1 MITYVEDAAI
11 GKKMKYADKLGVRYA
26 VLIGEDEVAAG
37 DVTLKDM
44 QTGENRRVSVQAAR
58 DLLQNATA

>member
-1 MITYVEDAAI
+1 
-11 GKKMKYADKLGVRYA
+11 MKYADKLGVRYA
-26 VLIGEDEVAAG
+26 ALVGEDEAAAG
-37 DVTLKDM
+37 DITLKDM

>member
-1 MITYVEDAAI
+1 
-11 GKKMKYADKLGVRYA
+11 MKYADKLGVRYA

-44 QTGENRRVSVQAAR
+44 QTGENRRMPVRNVC
-58 DLLQNATA
+58 DLLQA